1 MPFQVLEI
9 FQVCAFSSS
18 LLCFSTSLPQPS
30 HIPPTS
36 HHVSLTSGSSTN
48 PLPSGSKCRNAAS
61 TASSLCVVPRS
72 RRLISS
78 TNSGNSTCACVRV
91 NTKQVFRRREV
102 ERQELRR
109 VERWREELSNM
120 KSMAQKGSIKMHQEP
135 RAW

>member
-1 MPFQVLEI
+1 
-9 FQVCAFSSS
+9 
-18 LLCFSTSLPQPS
+18 
-30 HIPPTS
+30 
-36 HHVSLTSGSSTN
+36 
-48 PLPSGSKCRNAAS
+48 
-61 TASSLCVVPRS
+61 
-72 RRLISS
+72 
-78 TNSGNSTCACVRV
+78 VRV